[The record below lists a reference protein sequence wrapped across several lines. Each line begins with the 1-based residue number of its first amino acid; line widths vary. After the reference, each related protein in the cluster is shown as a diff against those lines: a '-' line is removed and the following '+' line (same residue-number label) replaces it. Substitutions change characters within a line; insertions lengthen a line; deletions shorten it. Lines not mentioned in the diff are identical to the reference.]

1 MADRVRWLIA
11 IAAIT
16 FLAVA
21 IFVGGTVAANVGIEL
36 RLPGWLHGSRAHAAD
51 VPPTPPLQPDGET
64 PAQGPPS
71 PEVARCIS
79 YLQLV
84 TSRTHQ
90 HIDRSL
96 VTQSSRWGTIFRA
109 DISST
114 ADGTTVSARFVCPT
128 GGPGPHPVEISFL
141 LDTPPLASGPWGD
154 VTVCK

>member
-1 MADRVRWLIA
+1 MTYRARWPIV

-21 IFVGGTVAANVGIEL
+21 IFVGGVIAANVGIEL

-51 VPPTPPLQPDGET
+51 LPPTPPLQPDGET
-64 PAQGPPS
+64 PVLGPAS

-79 YLQLV
+79 YLRLV

-96 VTQSSRWGTIFRA
+96 VTQSPRWGTIFRA
-109 DISST
+109 DIST
-114 ADGTTVSARFVCPT
+114 AEDGTIVSARFVCPT

-141 LDTPPLASGPWGD
+141 LDTPPLVSGPWGD
-154 VTVCK
+154 VTVYK